1 MYRKFGEKQ
10 TFGLTVSFHMLTENM
25 KLPFIFSASG
35 GGNGYHETSFDQDDF
50 DTENQDEI
58 GNDNVDANFE
68 EYLWME
74 NEEEFDKSELQRL
87 EEEALMKECMENM
100 QDDAYDND
108 EMANSEGGHWQT
120 HE

>member
-1 MYRKFGEKQ
+1 
-10 TFGLTVSFHMLTENM
+10 M

-50 DTENQDEI
+50 EENQDDI
-58 GNDNVDANFE
+58 GNENADASFE

-74 NEEEFDKSELQRL
+74 NEEEFDKTELQRL

-100 QDDAYDND
+100 QDDEND
-108 EMANSEGGHWQT
+108 EIVDSDNSHWMTQS
-120 HE
+120 E

>member
-1 MYRKFGEKQ
+1 
-10 TFGLTVSFHMLTENM
+10 M

-35 GGNGYHETSFDQDDF
+35 GGNGYHETPFDQDDF

-58 GNDNVDANFE
+58 GSENADASFE

-108 EMANSEGGHWQT
+108 EMVDSDGGHWQMQS
-120 HE
+120 E

>member
-1 MYRKFGEKQ
+1 MF
-10 TFGLTVSFHMLTENM
+10 FSSFSFSNSIENM
-25 KLPFIFSASG
+25 KLPFIFSTSG
-35 GGNGYHETSFDQDDF
+35 GGNGYHETPFDQDDF

-58 GNDNVDANFE
+58 GSENADASFE

-74 NEEEFDKSELQRL
+74 NEEEFDKTELQRL

-108 EMANSEGGHWQT
+108 EMVDSENVHWQMQS
-120 HE
+120 E